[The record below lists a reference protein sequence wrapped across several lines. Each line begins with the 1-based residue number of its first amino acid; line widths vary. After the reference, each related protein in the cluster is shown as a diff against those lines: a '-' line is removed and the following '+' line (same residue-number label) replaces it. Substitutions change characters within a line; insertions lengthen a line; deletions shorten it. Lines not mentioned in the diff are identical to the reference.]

1 MCDVQPPTGASWR
14 SRGGQKPTVVRIHRS
29 CVHSQRTRV
38 RVSAR
43 FVAVSFNGT
52 LAKRANWTTRDRVD
66 SHGSFEFN
74 DVAPARVHAAE
85 WCQRYWLT
93 RSPSRGGRVLRGF
106 PRRMTGRGAR
116 RSRLAGRKREHRR
129 TRVGRISRS
138 VRFDVVRSEAG

>member
-52 LAKRANWTTRDRVD
+52 LAKRANWTTSDRVD

-85 WCQRYWLT
+85 WSALLAH
-93 RSPSRGGRVLRGF
+93 SEP
-106 PRRMTGRGAR
+106 PATGVG
-116 RSRLAGRKREHRR
+116 SSVDSHAG
-129 TRVGRISRS
+129 
-138 VRFDVVRSEAG
+138 